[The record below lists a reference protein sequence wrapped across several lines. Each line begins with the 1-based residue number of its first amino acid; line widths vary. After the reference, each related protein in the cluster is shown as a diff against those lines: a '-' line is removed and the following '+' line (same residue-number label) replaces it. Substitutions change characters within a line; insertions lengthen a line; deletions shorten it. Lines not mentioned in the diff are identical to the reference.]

1 MTSMIKS
8 ATTTS
13 ISTDPKSG
21 IKFIVST
28 AIDPQETHGA
38 MRSPDEDSD
47 DKSVD
52 EMHDAPLPWLLE
64 VNSMYSSLPKRGQK
78 KRGPKIKR
86 VFPWTIE
93 TQHDANVLRT
103 SKTIFDGIDGVMK
116 SLPKI
121 DGIEMF
127 RPDSPKLL
135 MKSTVEKY
143 KQLMLDEDLQA
154 KTSLT
159 GETLATTKQSAITD
173 KVVGKDFLQM
183 KKELK
188 ALKSTIRAKSAK
200 CAGKHGS
207 NSGKGKNSIGK
218 SITLERLDLV
228 SLGKKRRRKRR
239 QLRAKSLPK
248 LNRKLSPFGQKH

>member
-1 MTSMIKS
+1 
-8 ATTTS
+8 
-13 ISTDPKSG
+13 
-21 IKFIVST
+21 
-28 AIDPQETHGA
+28 
-38 MRSPDEDSD
+38 
-47 DKSVD
+47 
-52 EMHDAPLPWLLE
+52 
-64 VNSMYSSLPKRGQK
+64 MYSSLPKRGQK

-93 TQHDANVLRT
+93 TQHDANVLKT

-159 GETLATTKQSAITD
+159 GEALGTTKQGSIAD
-173 KVVGKDFLQM
+173 KLVGKDFLQ
-183 KKELK
+183 
-188 ALKSTIRAKSAK
+188 
-200 CAGKHGS
+200 
-207 NSGKGKNSIGK
+207 
-218 SITLERLDLV
+218 
-228 SLGKKRRRKRR
+228 
-239 QLRAKSLPK
+239 
-248 LNRKLSPFGQKH
+248 

>member
-1 MTSMIKS
+1 MIKS

-28 AIDPQETHGA
+28 AIDPQETHEG
-38 MRSPDEDSD
+38 MRSPDEDNEENLTN
-47 DKSVD
+47 
-52 EMHDAPLPWLLE
+52 EMQDAPLPWLLE
-64 VNSMYSSLPKRGQK
+64 VNSMYSSLAKRGQK

-93 TQHDANVLRT
+93 TQHDANVLKT
-103 SKTIFDGIDGVMK
+103 NKTIFDGMDCVIK

-154 KTSLT
+154 KASMA
-159 GETLATTKQSAITD
+159 GETLTKAGQRNKAAAAHAGTE
-173 KVVGKDFLQM
+173 FLKM
-183 KKELK
+183 KKDLK
-188 ALKSTIRAKSAK
+188 SLKSTLRTKSANSVK
-200 CAGKHGS
+200 KNDNGS
-207 NSGKGKNSIGK
+207 NKGKNSIGK
-218 SITLERLDLV
+218 SITLERLDYTA
-228 SLGKKRRRKRR
+228 LGKKRRRRRR

-248 LNRKLSPFGQKH
+248 LNRKLSPFRETH